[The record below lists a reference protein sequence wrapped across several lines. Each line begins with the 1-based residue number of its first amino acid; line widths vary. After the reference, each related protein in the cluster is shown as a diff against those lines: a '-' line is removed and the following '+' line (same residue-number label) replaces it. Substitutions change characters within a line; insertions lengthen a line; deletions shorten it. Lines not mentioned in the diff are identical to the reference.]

1 MLNSGALVSA
11 SFHMRSE
18 KQNITM
24 QNPSLKTGLD
34 VWLKQERACLV
45 SMKPCVQT
53 LVPPKIKKRTQK
65 YPLNLLVPKSLMTLS
80 SLGIMLM
87 VRTRIER
94 KWMEYCLHTYI
105 KKNKDVWK

>member
-1 MLNSGALVSA
+1 
-11 SFHMRSE
+11 
-18 KQNITM
+18 
-24 QNPSLKTGLD
+24 
-34 VWLKQERACLV
+34 
-45 SMKPCVQT
+45 
-53 LVPPKIKKRTQK
+53 
-65 YPLNLLVPKSLMTLS
+65 LNLLVPKSLMTLS